1 MAHRPHIVYF
11 LRRGKIDYQN
21 RSVLWS
27 IYSIQTPKIHLIY
40 TIHQRHIV
48 TMCLREKE
56 LKIKQ
61 NYKSHMCA
69 SYDVVESVIPFE
81 HLVAQRAII

>member
-1 MAHRPHIVYF
+1 
-11 LRRGKIDYQN
+11 
-21 RSVLWS
+21 
-27 IYSIQTPKIHLIY
+27 
-40 TIHQRHIV
+40 
-48 TMCLREKE
+48 MCLREKE